1 MLQHLPALVTLLN
14 VLLQFVTLWVVG
26 NARKRYDV
34 KAPAIS
40 GHPGFERAW
49 RIQMNTLEASVM
61 FLPVLWLAA
70 MYGFPALAGAA
81 GVIWLIG
88 RAWYIPCYLKDPAK
102 RGPAFGLSL
111 VGWVAL
117 VLLSAFGIVRAM
129 VAG

>member
-14 VLLQFVTLWVVG
+14 VLLQFATLWVVG

-34 KAPAIS
+34 QAPAIS

-61 FLPVLWLAA
+61 FLPVLWLAS
-70 MYGFPALAGAA
+70 MYGFPAWAG
-81 GVIWLIG
+81 GFGFLWLIG
-88 RAWYIPCYLKDPAK
+88 RAWYIPAYLKDPAK

-111 VGWVAL
+111 IGWTGL
-117 VLLSAFGIVRAM
+117 VVLSAFGIARAM
-129 VAG
+129 LAG

>member
-1 MLQHLPALVTLLN
+1 MLQHMPALVTLLN
-14 VLLQFVTLWVVG
+14 VALQFATLMVVG

-40 GHPGFERAW
+40 GHPSFERAW

-61 FLPVLWLAA
+61 FLPVLWLAS

-81 GVIWLIG
+81 GLVWLIG
-88 RAWYIPCYLKDPAK
+88 RAWYIPAYLKDPAG

-111 VGWVAL
+111 VGWGAL
-117 VLLSAFGIVRAM
+117 VVMSAIGIFRAM
-129 VAG
+129 LAG

>member
-14 VLLQFVTLWVVG
+14 VLLQFATLWVVG

-61 FLPVLWLAA
+61 FLPVLWLAS

-81 GVIWLIG
+81 GFLWLIG
-88 RAWYIPCYLKDPAK
+88 RAWYIPAYLKDPSK
-102 RGPAFGLSL
+102 RGPAFGISL
-111 VGWVAL
+111 IGWAAL
-117 VLLSAFGIVRAM
+117 VALSAFGIVRAM
-129 VAG
+129 LVG